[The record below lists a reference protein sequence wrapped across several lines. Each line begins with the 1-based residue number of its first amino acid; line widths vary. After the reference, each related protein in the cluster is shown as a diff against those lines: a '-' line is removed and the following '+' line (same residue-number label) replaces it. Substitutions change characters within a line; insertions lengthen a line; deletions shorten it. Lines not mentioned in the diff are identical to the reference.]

1 MRTISVLVLLAAIA
15 VLTSACLGGSS
26 HASSTPPPT
35 LAPSVEWTIRY
46 PIGAPEATKQKLP
59 QSCPT
64 DTRCTPVRQPEGA
77 GDQALWTVVATRT
90 VSCPLSGSGGDVPV
104 DCRAITDVQRALRHV
119 KHYCP
124 CALLA
129 GPAATASAVVHGR
142 SVVVSLDR
150 CCAGRVANAAA
161 ATLTRTSSPQ
171 RLSSPA
177 WR

>member
-1 MRTISVLVLLAAIA
+1 MRRGLAFIFVATIALLG
-15 VLTSACLGGSS
+15 SGCFGGSS
-26 HASSTPPPT
+26 HPSSTPPPT
-35 LAPSVEWTIRY
+35 GAPSVEWTIRY

-64 DTRCTPVRQPEGA
+64 DTRCTPVQQPEGA
-77 GDQALWTVVATRT
+77 GDQPLWTVVATRT

-104 DCRAITDVQRALRHV
+104 DCRAITDLQRALRHV